1 MSSLFVE
8 GSKGDRREG
17 GGVTR
22 CRFTHECWENP
33 CVACNLNNV
42 SCFTNLE
49 EENSNLTLH
58 CFAVKIPASPMNF
71 WCNHGLRLK
80 PLPPSFLI

>member
-8 GSKGDRREG
+8 GSEGDRREG
-17 GGVTR
+17 GGGLPGAVS
-22 CRFTHECWENP
+22 
-33 CVACNLNNV
+33 CNLNNV
-42 SCFTNLE
+42 SCFTNVE

-58 CFAVKIPASPMNF
+58 CFAVKIPASPINF